1 MNFEDRAISSANT
14 NAIAA
19 IDLGSNS
26 FHMVV
31 AKEKN
36 GQLVIVDRIRE
47 MVRLAEGL
55 DEAGNLDPEV
65 EQRALDCLGRLGQRI
80 RTLDADNVSAVGTN
94 TLRRANNADDFI
106 FQAEQALG
114 FPIEIISGIEEAR
127 LIYQGVAHTLEQDQ
141 KSRLLVDIGGGST
154 ELIIGE
160 SFAPRLMN
168 SLEMG
173 CVVITRKF
181 FADGKIKSKRIQQAR
196 VYILQRLK
204 AVRHSYL
211 GMGWDTV
218 IGSSGSIKSIEK
230 VIHEMKLDTAE
241 GIGREAL
248 NKLLLLCSDYKK
260 ASKLDLP
267 GLSDK
272 RKAVFMGGLLVLHGV
287 FDALGIERMQVSQGA
302 LREGLLYDML
312 GRRHNNDIR
321 NQSIDSLANRFHV
334 NQQHAQRIEQTA
346 FDFLQQLKEHWFT
359 DWQHA
364 SNLLRWSCEAHEIGR
379 DISHSGFQKH
389 SAYILE
395 NADLA
400 GFSRHEQRR
409 LAAIV
414 NAHRGKLNAE
424 MFREPHMELRTMLI
438 HIAVVLRLAVIF
450 HRSRVETTLPA
461 IGLRLEDSELS
472 LSIPDQW
479 LNEHPLTINDL
490 EQEAG
495 YLANIGLSL
504 SIDHKL

>member
-1 MNFEDRAISSANT
+1 MILEDRTINSANT
-14 NAIAA
+14 NTIAA

-36 GQLVIVDRIRE
+36 GQLVIIDRIRE

-55 DEAGNLDPEV
+55 DEDGNLDPVV
-65 EQRALDCLGRLGQRI
+65 EERALDCLGRLGQRI
-80 RTLDADNVSAVGTN
+80 RSLEVENVSAVGTN
-94 TLRRANNADDFI
+94 TLRRASHADDFI

-160 SFAPRLMN
+160 SFLPKLMN

-173 CVVITRKF
+173 CVVMTKKF
-181 FADGKIKSKRIQQAR
+181 FADGKIRTKRIQQAR
-196 VYILQRLK
+196 VYTLQRLK
-204 AVRHSYL
+204 AVRHAYL
-211 GMGWDTV
+211 GMGWQTV
-218 IGSSGSIKSIEK
+218 MGSSGSIKSIES
-230 VIHEMKLDTAE
+230 VIHEMKLDPTE

-248 NKLLLLCSDYKK
+248 DRLLVLCSDYKK
-260 ASKLDLP
+260 ISKLDLP
-267 GLSDK
+267 GLSD
-272 RKAVFMGGLLVLHGV
+272 RRRDVFMGGLIVLHGV
-287 FDALGIERMQVSQGA
+287 FEALGIERMQVSQGA

-312 GRRHNNDIR
+312 GRRHNKDIR
-321 NQSIDSLANRFHV
+321 NQSINSLANRFHV

-346 FDFLQQLKEHWFT
+346 FDFLQQLKAPWFR

-364 SNLLRWSCEAHEIGR
+364 SNLLRWACESHEIGR
-379 DISHSGFQKH
+379 DISHSGFQRH

-409 LAAIV
+409 LATIV
-414 NAHRGKLNAE
+414 NAHRGKLNAD
-424 MFREPHMELRTMLI
+424 MFREPHPALRDLMVHLS
-438 HIAVVLRLAVIF
+438 VVLRLAVIF

-461 IGLRLEDSELS
+461 IGLTLEGAALS

-490 EQEAG
+490 EQEAN
-495 YLANIGLSL
+495 YLRSIGLSL
-504 SIDHKL
+504 SIDHRI